1 MLSNLYAQMIF
12 GIRSFFF
19 NSVALVYA
27 FNNNTTNVEGHL
39 LGYTDNL
46 RSFFVSV
53 VLKFFSVQGL

>member
-27 FNNNTTNVEGHL
+27 FNNNTTNVEV

-46 RSFFVSV
+46 RSFFVSI